1 MTNPL
6 NPFASEL
13 SFNFRVALDGAC
25 DVKQAVLNGI
35 DEEMRGRTLCSL
47 VRCAIAVGIIVYAT
61 TYQIGWLLGLGLWAA
76 IHIMASYEIASS
88 AECRMGHQMH
98 DCIEG
103 LASVDLNDL
112 MDNLNGTFSNLR
124 YTEIAWQDWVN
135 PAAVLHVMAGVI
147 VCAAV

>member
-13 SFNFRVALDGAC
+13 SFNFRVAFDGDC

-35 DEEMRGRTLCSL
+35 DEEMRMRTLCSL
-47 VRCAIAVGIIVYAT
+47 VRCAIAVGIIAYAT
-61 TYQIGWLLGLGLWAA
+61 AYPIGWLLSLGLYAV
-76 IHIMASYEIASS
+76 IYIMMCYDVASS
-88 AECRMGHQMH
+88 AECRMGHQMR
-98 DCIEG
+98 DCIDG

-124 YTEIAWQDWVN
+124 YTDITWQDWVN
-135 PAAVLHVMAGVI
+135 PAVVLHVMAGVI
-147 VCAAV
+147 VCTTV